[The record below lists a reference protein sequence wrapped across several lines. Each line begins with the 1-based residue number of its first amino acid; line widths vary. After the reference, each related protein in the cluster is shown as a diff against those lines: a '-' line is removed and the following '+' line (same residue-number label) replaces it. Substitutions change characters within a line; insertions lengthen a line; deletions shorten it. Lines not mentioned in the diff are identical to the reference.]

1 MRKVLIVAR
10 HEYLIN
16 VRRVGFI
23 VMTALVPLLGAAGLF
38 IAAFFGG
45 QAASFLANTFVP
57 KEENIGMVDRL
68 GAFTPILPEYE
79 ERIVLYPDEEQARA
93 AVRSEEIAT
102 LLIVPENYMDS
113 GQVTIITKEGGFGA
127 AALEDSD
134 TIQAFF
140 VDHLLQD
147 EVDPQVRQRVADPI
161 EPVIV
166 SLEEEA
172 GEAEGGTL
180 SIILNLMVPYFL
192 GILLVMTVF
201 ITSGYLLQGVSKEKT
216 SRVMEIILSSV
227 TARELLAGKVLG
239 LGALGLTQ
247 IVIWLGSSVAL
258 SGGSA
263 GLLGVALPFMVRP
276 QVLILGVV
284 YYVLGFLVYAVLM
297 GGVGALGTTQQES
310 QQLAGIFSLM
320 AAIPL
325 MLGGLMFTNPNMAF
339 VRVLSWFPLTAPT
352 MMLLRLPMTEVPLV
366 DVVGSIVM
374 LLVAIPIIL
383 WAGSKIFRMGLLM
396 YGKRPGLRQVLR
408 ALRQA

>member
-1 MRKVLIVAR
+1 M
-10 HEYLIN
+10 
-16 VRRVGFI
+16 
-23 VMTALVPLLGAAGLF
+23 
-38 IAAFFGG
+38 
-45 QAASFLANTFVP
+45 
-57 KEENIGMVDRL
+57 
-68 GAFTPILPEYE
+68 
-79 ERIVLYPDEEQARA
+79 
-93 AVRSEEIAT
+93 
-102 LLIVPENYMDS
+102 
-113 GQVTIITKEGGFGA
+113 
-127 AALEDSD
+127 
-134 TIQAFF
+134 
-140 VDHLLQD
+140 
-147 EVDPQVRQRVADPI
+147 
-161 EPVIV
+161 IV
-166 SLEEEA
+166 SLDEEA
-172 GEAEGGTL
+172 GEAGGGPL

-192 GILLVMTVF
+192 GILLVMTIFV
-201 ITSGYLLQGVSKEKT
+201 TSGYLLQGVAKEKT

-263 GLLGVALPFMVRP
+263 GLLGIALPFMVRP
-276 QVLILGVV
+276 QVLVLGVV

-325 MLGGLMFTNPNMAF
+325 MLGGFMFSNPNMAF

-352 MMLLRLPMTEVPLV
+352 MMLLRLPMAEVPLL

>member
-1 MRKVLIVAR
+1 MREVLIVAR

-45 QAASFLANTFVP
+45 QAASFLASTFVP
-57 KEENIGMVDRL
+57 EERMMGMVDEL
-68 GAFTPILPEYE
+68 GAFTPLLPKYE
-79 ERIVLYPDEEQARA
+79 DLVRAYPNEELGRA
-93 AVRSEEIAT
+93 AVQAEEIAT
-102 LLIVPENYMDS
+102 LFIVPEDYMDT
-113 GQVTIITKEGGFGA
+113 GRVTIISKEGGFS
-127 AALEDSD
+127 AALMEDSD
-134 TIQAFF
+134 TMQGFF

-147 EVDPQVRQRVADPI
+147 EVDPQVRQRVAKPI

-166 SLEEEA
+166 SLDEEA
-172 GEAEGGTL
+172 GEAGGGPL

-192 GILLVMTVF
+192 GILLVMTIFV
-201 ITSGYLLQGVSKEKT
+201 TSGYLLQGVAKEKT

-263 GLLGVALPFMVRP
+263 GLLGIALPFMVRP
-276 QVLILGVV
+276 QVLVLGVV

-297 GGVGALGTTQQES
+297 GGVG
-310 QQLAGIFSLM
+310 
-320 AAIPL
+320 
-325 MLGGLMFTNPNMAF
+325 NMAF

-352 MMLLRLPMTEVPLV
+352 MMLLRLPMAEVPLL